1 MDNSIA
7 STPSATINPVGPDFI
22 GPLLPEQMLALGRFW
37 YDEFGQANLYVGDGD
52 SHLELRQIY
61 LRKRRTL

>member
-1 MDNSIA
+1 
-7 STPSATINPVGPDFI
+7 
-22 GPLLPEQMLALGRFW
+22 LLPEQMLALGRFW